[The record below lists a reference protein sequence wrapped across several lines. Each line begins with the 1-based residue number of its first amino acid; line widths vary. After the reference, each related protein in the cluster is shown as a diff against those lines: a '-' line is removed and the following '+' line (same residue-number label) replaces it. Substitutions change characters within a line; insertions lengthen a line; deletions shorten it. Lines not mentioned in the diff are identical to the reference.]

1 MLLQSAHHTAINVSD
16 WERSKRFYQHTLGLE
31 FLFEADAS
39 GPAYE
44 QAVKVQGGRIKFCFF
59 KIGNDLFELIHF
71 TNPPAGPNRIKNS
84 DTGAAH
90 FAFKVKNI
98 DGAYKELTGRGVSFN
113 APPIRIEAGELAG
126 CAFTYFTD
134 PDGFLLEIFEDN
146 R

>member
-1 MLLQSAHHTAINVSD
+1 MLQSAHHTAINVGD
-16 WERSKRFYQHTLGLE
+16 WERSKQFYRDVLRLE
-31 FLFEADAS
+31 FMFEAEAS
-39 GPAYE
+39 GAAYE
-44 QAVKVQGGRIKFCFF
+44 RAAKVPGGRIKFCFF
-59 KIGNDLFELIHF
+59 KVGQDLFELIHF
-71 TNPPAGPNRIKNS
+71 MNPQAGVNKIKNS

-90 FAFKVKNI
+90 FAFKVADI
-98 DGAYKELTGRGVSFN
+98 DSAYEELSRRGVKFN